1 MSPIRTLTCPACSA
15 PLEPGSSS
23 CPYCDTPVAIR
34 AEARAIDA
42 EAILAAWEHAE
53 LSELRAA
60 ADRRPIDPAANYALG
75 VAYCRMGLW
84 DDALEPF
91 RRAAEKVPENP
102 DFQYA
107 VAAALHE
114 LVLRG
119 DTGRNRWVEDRIER
133 ALAVDPDHVR
143 TLALVAHRDGRIGNT
158 DAMMASFARLVEA
171 SPENGATMLASFI
184 ERNQDH
190 GQAALLAR
198 PQRARLVREAAEAG
212 KQAGLSRG
220 CAGFAGLLLAASV
233 FTVSASREG
242 LPLGFWAALLAP
254 IVAWLALEY
263 RRSSAVRRLDDA
275 RTISPQEADLLVGR
289 GQDAQELLAFAG
301 EVVRAIPPGGPYMPP
316 GRPTFPP

>member
-1 MSPIRTLTCPACSA
+1 MSAIRTLTCPACSA
-15 PLEPGSSS
+15 PLEPGTSV
-23 CPYCDTPVAIR
+23 CPYCDTPLAIR
-34 AEARAIDA
+34 VAPEAVDA
-42 EAILAAWEHAE
+42 EAIVAAWQHAE

-60 ADRRPIDPAANYALG
+60 AARRPIDPAANYALG
-75 VAYCRMGLW
+75 IAYSRLGLW
-84 DDALEPF
+84 DDALDPF
-91 RRAAEKVPENP
+91 RTAAEKMPENP

-107 VAAALHE
+107 IAAALHE

-119 DTGRNRWVEDRIER
+119 DNGRNRWVQDRIER

-198 PQRARLVREAAEAG
+198 PPRERVLREAASATRQT
-212 KQAGLSRG
+212 KQLAG
-220 CAGFAGLLLAASV
+220 CAGLAGIALVGTVVSYGAAAMALPVMFLAILLIPILA
-233 FTVSASREG
+233 
-242 LPLGFWAALLAP
+242 WAALEL
-254 IVAWLALEY
+254 
-263 RRSSAVRRLDDA
+263 RRRAAVRRADDA

-289 GQDAQELLAFAG
+289 GPDAQELLAFAG